1 MLSGKNLPIVRN
13 WRLRRIARLVRQG
26 IVPKGVPQAEIFE
39 ALRLTRPRGAVE
51 MFGFLSMKVFR
62 PDGTL
67 REDLG
72 LQSVRKVTT
81 AFTKFLADGFCTS
94 GSAALLDDFIYHGCG
109 DGSTAEASGD
119 VALVSSKGTR
129 VTGSQTHG
137 TSSNIFKTVRTF
149 VASVAFTA
157 IEHGIFNTMS
167 GGELLDRS
175 LVTTPPTVATGDEI
189 EFTYNL
195 TINSET

>member
-1 MLSGKNLPIVRN
+1 MLQGGNFQIVRN
-13 WRLRRIARLVRQG
+13 WRLRRIARVVRQG
-26 IVPKGVPQAEIFE
+26 IVPKGVPQETIFE
-39 ALRLTRPRGAVE
+39 ALRLTRPRGAAE
-51 MFGFLSMKVFR
+51 MFGFLSMKVNR
-62 PDGTL
+62 RDGTS
-67 REDLG
+67 EDLG

-81 AFTKFLADGFCTS
+81 AFTKYLADGFCTS

-109 DGSTAEASGD
+109 EGSTAEASGD
-119 VALVSSKGTR
+119 AALVTSHGAR

-137 TSSNIFKTVRTF
+137 TTSNIYKTVRTY
-149 VASVAFTA
+149 VATSAFTA
-157 IEHGIFNTMS
+157 IEHGLFNTMV

-175 LVTTPPTVATGDEI
+175 LVTTPPTVTTGDEI

>member
-1 MLSGKNLPIVRN
+1 MLQNYVKQKARV
-13 WRLRRIARLVRQG
+13 WKLRRIAKQVRDG
-26 IVPKGVPQAEIFE
+26 IVPKGVDQATVFE
-39 ALRLTRPRGAVE
+39 ALRLTRPKGAVE
-51 MFGFLSMKVFR
+51 MFGLLSMRVFN

-67 REDLG
+67 RQDLG

-81 AFTKFLADGFCTS
+81 PFTKFLADGFCD
-94 GSAALLDDFIYHGCG
+94 SAKSALLDDFIYHGCG

-119 VALVSSKGTR
+119 AALVSSQGTR

-149 VASVAFTA
+149 VASAAFTA
-157 IEHGIFNTMS
+157 IEHGIFNDLAT
-167 GGELLDRS
+167 GTLLDRS
-175 LVTTPPTVATGDEI
+175 LVGTPPTLATGDEV

>member
-1 MLSGKNLPIVRN
+1 MLQSANFKIVRN
-13 WRLRRIARLVRQG
+13 WRLRRIARLVRKG
-26 IVPKGVPQAEIFE
+26 IVPKGVPQETIFD
-39 ALRLTRPRGAVE
+39 ALRLTRPKGAAE
-51 MFGFLSMKVFR
+51 MFGFLSMRVFR

-81 AFTKFLADGFCTS
+81 AFTKYLADGFCTS

-109 DGSTAEASGD
+109 EGSTAEGSGD
-119 VALVSSKGTR
+119 VALVTSHGAR

-137 TSSNIFKTVRTF
+137 VTSNIYKTVRTY
-149 VASVAFTA
+149 VATSVFTA
-157 IEHGIFNTMS
+157 IEHGLFNTMS